1 MPQAA
6 AKHCSVS
13 AIICSGGSL
22 GPEAPSFRSEP
33 APFRALVDKYPSRN
47 VALSRDTRSQKVA
60 KQSLVKRH

>member
-47 VALSRDTRSQKVA
+47 VALS
-60 KQSLVKRH
+60 